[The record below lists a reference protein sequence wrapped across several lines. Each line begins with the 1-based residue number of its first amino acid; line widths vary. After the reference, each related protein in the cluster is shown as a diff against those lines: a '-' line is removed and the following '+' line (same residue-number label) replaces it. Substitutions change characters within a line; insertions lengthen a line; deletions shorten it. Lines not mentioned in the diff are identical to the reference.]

1 MIPQNELGVIVLFA
15 QQTGTAD
22 FTIVEIQSSFPD
34 AIVEKDGQRYR
45 AEFEHLAS
53 NFQQHRHD
61 ARSCDLVIC
70 WENDWPD
77 CILPVLALSEEGW
90 QNTPLDLPTKTE
102 REAAYWKQR
111 ALRAEGLRGRSYC
124 R

>member
-15 QQTGTAD
+15 KQAGSAGFD
-22 FTIVEIQSSFPD
+22 IAEIQSSFPD
-34 AIVEKDGQRYR
+34 AIVEKEGQRYKV
-45 AEFEHLAS
+45 EFEHLAS

-90 QNTPLDLPTKTE
+90 QNTPLDLPTKAE
-102 REAAYWKQR
+102 RETAYWKQR